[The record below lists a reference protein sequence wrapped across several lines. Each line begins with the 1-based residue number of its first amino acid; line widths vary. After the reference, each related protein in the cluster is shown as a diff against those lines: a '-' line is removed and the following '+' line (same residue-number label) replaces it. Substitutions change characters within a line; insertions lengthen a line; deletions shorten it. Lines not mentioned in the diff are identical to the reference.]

1 MTTTELIRAALAEAE
16 ARERRR
22 AATREEF
29 DADLSAADLARGTMG
44 ETWIMDEIEKV
55 SSGPWKYPVRS
66 QPSRSGLRWIIL
78 ASVLFWA
85 GVAVV
90 VLA

>member
-1 MTTTELIRAALAEAE
+1 MTTTERLRRALRESE

-29 DADLSAADLARGTMG
+29 DADLSAEDLARREMYDA
-44 ETWIMDEIEKV
+44 WDDEIERAT
-55 SSGPWKYPVRS
+55 SGYWKYPVRS
-66 QPSRSGLRWIIL
+66 QPSRSGPRWVII

-85 GVAVV
+85 GVAMV
-90 VLA
+90 VL

>member
-1 MTTTELIRAALAEAE
+1 MTTTERLRRAMRESE

-29 DADLSAADLARGTMG
+29 DSDLSAEDLARGTMG
-44 ETWIMDEIEKV
+44 ETWIMDEIEKAT
-55 SSGPWKYPVRS
+55 SGPWKYPVRS
-66 QPSRSGLRWIIL
+66 QPSRSGPRWVII

-85 GVAVV
+85 GVLLV
-90 VLA
+90 VL

>member
-1 MTTTELIRAALAEAE
+1 MTTTERLRRALRESE

-29 DADLSAADLARGTMG
+29 DADLSAEDLARRAMHKAWD
-44 ETWIMDEIEKV
+44 EEIEKAT
-55 SSGPWKYPVRS
+55 SGPWKYPVRT
-66 QPSRSGLRWIIL
+66 QPSRSGLRWVIL

-90 VLA
+90 VL

>member
-1 MTTTELIRAALAEAE
+1 MTTTERLRRAMRESE
-16 ARERRR
+16 ARERRQ

-29 DADLSAADLARGTMG
+29 DAGLSAEDLARRAMY
-44 ETWIMDEIEKV
+44 EAWDDEIEKAT
-55 SSGPWKYPVRS
+55 SGAWKHPVRS
-66 QPSRSGLRWIIL
+66 QPSRSGPRWVII

-90 VLA
+90 VL